1 MRRRILTIYH
11 KSYGRE
17 GTKDIR
23 LLLFF
28 IFAIFTNS
36 FMKTIIYIKGGI
48 IMSAVLWLAFIT
60 IILPNI
66 VGGISCL
73 LFNIDMFTEEKS
85 E

>member
-1 MRRRILTIYH
+1 
-11 KSYGRE
+11 
-17 GTKDIR
+17 
-23 LLLFF
+23 
-28 IFAIFTNS
+28 
-36 FMKTIIYIKGGI
+36 MKTIIYIKEGI

-66 VGGISCL
+66 VGGICYL

>member
-1 MRRRILTIYH
+1 MGEKERKT
-11 KSYGRE
+11 YGF
-17 GTKDIR
+17 
-23 LLLFF
+23 LFF
-28 IFAIFTNS
+28 VFAIFTNS

-66 VGGISCL
+66 VGGICYL